1 MLCETV
7 CVVCFQVKDSK
18 IVDYI
23 TDFLMLGHTG
33 QKLFILNLLKGVP
46 LEPFYDSLIHLYA
59 LKPGAI

>member
-1 MLCETV
+1 M
-7 CVVCFQVKDSK
+7 CFQVKDSK